1 MVGECSSLVVVWEM
15 RLLRWDTL
23 NLTGVALNNTPNIGI
38 NQTDF
43 IQSLDLVGSVRDCY
57 GSILISVLDYN
68 VHI

>member
-1 MVGECSSLVVVWEM
+1 VPLGCCEFRVTIGLARSKSG
-15 RLLRWDTL
+15 TL
-23 NLTGVALNNTPNIGI
+23 NLSGVALNNTPNIGI

>member
-57 GSILISVLDYN
+57 GSILINVLDYN